1 MSTVFAMLRIS
12 QFFLMRGCGMSIKTE
27 RQEQIIEL
35 LKTRGYMTVRELTE
49 LLHYSSATVNRDLN
63 DLVSRQLVTRN
74 YGGAKYVEQ
83 TVMPYSDRYNFLRM
97 SKRHIARAAAA
108 LVSDGDVIFI
118 DGSTTTQYMAEGL
131 KGRKNLT
138 VITHSHTLSE
148 ALHTMGHRVIELGG
162 EIVEMPGITGG
173 SLAVRNA
180 ALFQADKLF
189 FSTVGLSED
198 GRMLTGIDR
207 YDLLLSTMIRCS
219 QKRCFLLDHD
229 KFPFVTHP
237 GQNLVSIGS
246 LEGIDTVVSDC
257 EFPEAFTSRFPRTEF
272 RFVTPCKE

>member
-1 MSTVFAMLRIS
+1 MHLASVIEKTTTLIAGVRPEQRVAI
-12 QFFLMRGCGMSIKTE
+12 LME
-27 RQEQIIEL
+27 R
-35 LKTRGYMTVRELTE
+35 
-49 LLHYSSATVNRDLN
+49 SA
-63 DLVSRQLVTRN
+63 DLVVAVLAVLEA
-74 YGGAKYVEQ
+74 GGSYL
-83 TVMPYSDRYNFLRM
+83 PLDLRAPV
-97 SKRHIARAAAA
+97 AR
-108 LVSDGDVIFI
+108 L
-118 DGSTTTQYMAEGL
+118 
-131 KGRKNLT
+131 
-138 VITHSHTLSE
+138 SHTLSE

-237 GQNLVSIGS
+237 GQNLVSVGS